1 MPDVRRDLDDPAA
14 YRTQAAGLTLTGI
27 YDADHVRG
35 LPGRI
40 IAICQ
45 DAQPG
50 RYVVTWVE
58 PDSGPLYYHSK
69 QAKRGA

>member
-1 MPDVRRDLDDPAA
+1 MPDVRRDLDDT

-27 YDADHVRG
+27 YSADRVRG

-45 DAQPG
+45 DVSPG

-58 PDSGPLYYHSK
+58 PASGPLYYH
-69 QAKRGA
+69 AKKPKARL